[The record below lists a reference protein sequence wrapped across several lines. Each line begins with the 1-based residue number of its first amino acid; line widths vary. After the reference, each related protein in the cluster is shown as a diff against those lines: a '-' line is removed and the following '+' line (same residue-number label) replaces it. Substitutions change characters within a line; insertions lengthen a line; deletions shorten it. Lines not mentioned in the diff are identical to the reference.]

1 MSMTLMV
8 KVFGLKI
15 GNPGRKLVL
24 LKLADHANDDG
35 GCWPSYKRIAEQCE
49 MGRSTVKAH
58 IKALED
64 AGYLVSQERKDE
76 TFQRSNYY
84 QLTLDQGRAI
94 EKPKQ
99 VRTPRSGINPGQE
112 LTHPRSESDLPPRSN
127 PDPRI
132 SNSFEP
138 VKEPVR
144 KPASSTAIS
153 FAQLPEGITPELA
166 LDFIEHRK
174 KVKAPLTQK
183 AFDLA
188 MGLAA
193 KAASVGLT
201 AEEVINETILSGWRK
216 PDPQWVVNKLAKG
229 GANYGGNVSPI
240 RPTHKPLFPGIK
252 HAATGTDGDL

>member
-35 GCWPSYKRIAEQCE
+35 GCWPSYRRIAEQCE

-76 TFQRSNYY
+76 TFQSSNYY
-84 QLTLDQGRAI
+84 TLTLDKGVAI
-94 EKPKQ
+94 QKPKQ

-132 SNSFEP
+132 SNSFES

-144 KPASSTAIS
+144 KPSRSTAIS

-216 PDPQWVVNKLAKG
+216 PDPQWVANKLAKDG
-229 GANYGGNVSPI
+229 GNYGGNVHPI
-240 RPTHKPLFPGIK
+240 GQRVGPKKAFQ
-252 HAATGTDGDL
+252 AYANTGTEGGS